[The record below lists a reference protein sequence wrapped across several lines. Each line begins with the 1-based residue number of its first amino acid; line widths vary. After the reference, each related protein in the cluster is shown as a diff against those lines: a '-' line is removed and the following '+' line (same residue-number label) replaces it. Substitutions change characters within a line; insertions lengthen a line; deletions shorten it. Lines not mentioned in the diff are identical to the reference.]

1 MKAKLTRRGA
11 IAAGIAATGS
21 AAAYLSTRPEAAKGQ
36 SGGASVERGHRLR
49 DGRFPAPV
57 RSEAVGI
64 AIAGGGISGLAA
76 GWALADSGFS
86 DFALLELED
95 EIGGNARGGR
105 NTVSPFPLGA
115 HYLPIPNR
123 EASAL
128 RYMLERIGIITGE
141 RDGMP
146 VYDPYQLCADLQER
160 LLWQGRWHEGLMPT
174 TGLNPSDAAQIKAFQ
189 NEMAAMTALVGHD
202 GKPAFAIP
210 SAYSSS
216 DTEILALDRVS
227 FAQWLDGRGWTSP
240 VLRNHVRYCMRD
252 DYGCEPAHVS
262 AWAGIHYFASRRGW
276 AADDDVRDNVLTWPD
291 GNAHLARVMAA
302 SFSEK
307 VRRGRV
313 VFRAKPVEDGVE
325 IDSFDAAKGESVRT
339 HARAAILA
347 LPHFVAARVAPM
359 AAPSAQDFSYAPW
372 IVANVT
378 LDQPPGGQGAKLAW
392 DNVSYASESLGYV
405 VANHQSLDMRPGAC
419 VLTWYMPLSRNT
431 PAAGRKLLLERGDEE
446 WRRMVSDDLLV
457 MHPELEGAIRS
468 IDLWRWGHA
477 MIRPAP
483 GFISRVAPAA
493 REAAH
498 PPFFLAHSDL
508 SGLSLFEEAHYRGVK
523 AAVDAMRYIGHSVGN
538 DYDIV

>member
-1 MKAKLTRRGA
+1 MKAKVTRRGA
-11 IAAGIAATGS
+11 IAVGVAAAGS
-21 AAAYLSTRPEAAKGQ
+21 AAAYLTRRTDVPAGS
-36 SGGASVERGHRLR
+36 SGGASAERGHRLR
-49 DGRFPAPV
+49 DGRFPVPS
-57 RSEAVGI
+57 RSETVTV

-76 GWALADSGFS
+76 GWTLADAGFS

-105 NTVSPFPLGA
+105 NAVSPFPLGA

-128 RYMLERIGIITGE
+128 RHMLGRLGMITGE
-141 RDGMP
+141 REGMP

-174 TGLNPSDAAQIKAFQ
+174 TGLKEADASQIKAFQ
-189 NEMAAMTALVGHD
+189 DEMARMTALVGQD

-210 SAYSSS
+210 SAHSSA
-216 DTEILALDRVS
+216 DPEIVDLDRQT
-227 FAQWLDGRGWTSP
+227 FAQWLDGKGWTAP

-276 AADDDVRDNVLTWPD
+276 AADADTRDNVLTWPE
-291 GNAHLARVMAA
+291 GNAHLAKAMVAPFK
-302 SFSEK
+302 SK
-307 VRRGRV
+307 VRRGRI
-313 VFRAKPVEDGVE
+313 VFRAERVAEGVE
-325 IDSFDAAKGESVRT
+325 IDSFDVTKGESVRT

-347 LPHFVAARVAPM
+347 LPHFVAARVAPQ
-359 AAPSAQDFSYAPW
+359 AAPSAKDFTYAPW

-378 LDQPPGGQGAKLAW
+378 VGQPPGGQGAKLAW

-431 PAAGRKLLLERGDEE
+431 PGVGRKLLLDRPDEE
-446 WRRMVSDDLLV
+446 WRKMASDDLLA
-457 MHPELEGAIRS
+457 MHPELDGAIRS

-477 MIRPAP
+477 MIRPTP
-483 GFISRVAPAA
+483 GFISGVAPAA
-493 REAAH
+493 RAAAL

-508 SGLSLFEEAHYRGVK
+508 SGLSLFEEAHYRGVQ
-523 AAVDAMRYIGHSVGN
+523 AAVGAMRHVGHAVGN
-538 DYDIV
+538 VYDLV